1 MSISCVTET
10 TKILLI
16 LEYKLHIKID
26 NCALSGRL
34 GKEPKSSRYSI
45 IFEIIHLLFKSSLDR
60 NGPSSRASTIRLATF
75 SQVQVQK

>member
-45 IFEIIHLLFKSSLDR
+45 IFEIIQPF
-60 NGPSSRASTIRLATF
+60 I
-75 SQVQVQK
+75 

>member
-45 IFEIIHLLFKSSLDR
+45 IFEIIQPFYLNLL
-60 NGPSSRASTIRLATF
+60 
-75 SQVQVQK
+75 